1 MIKIFFWSII
11 IIVQLLI
18 IVMAFFKDWL
28 VNNSLFYNTNNAYKS
43 LKN

>member
-18 IVMAFFKDWL
+18 IVMVFFKDWL
-28 VNNSLFYNTNNAYKS
+28 VNNLFVLQHY
-43 LKN
+43 

>member
-18 IVMAFFKDWL
+18 IVMFFKWL
-28 VNNSLFYNTNNAYKS
+28 ASEQLFVLQHYLNAYKS